1 MNTSFE
7 RSANASDEWYTPREI
22 IEALG
27 EFDLVHVLPCTLFGL
42 PQKSCTTSR
51 TMVLYKI
58 GGRIWLNPPYS
69 KPLMWQFVEKL
80 AEHGNGIALLFN
92 RCDSNKFQDIIFTK
106 ATGMMFLRNRIKF
119 FRPDGT
125 RGDSPGCGSVL
136 IAFGRENAEILRNC
150 SLQGKYVELNNDK

>member
-1 MNTSFE
+1 MNIGILAVDSNFPNLALMKI
-7 RSANASDEWYTPREI
+7 SAYHKARGDQVEWYNPLCEYDKVYAAKVFTFTP
-22 IEALG
+22 
-27 EFDLVHVLPCTLFGL
+27 D
-42 PQKSCTTSR
+42 
-51 TMVLYKI
+51 Y
-58 GGRIWLNPPYS
+58 NY
-69 KPLMWQFVEKL
+69 
-80 AEHGNGIALLFN
+80 
-92 RCDSNKFQDIIFTK
+92 FTK